1 MNFLD
6 RIVERKVGEVALRKR
21 RRPLSDL
28 ASGRWSGRK
37 ATGLADA
44 LSPNGQF
51 HIIAEIKKS
60 SPSAGIIRNSFS
72 PATLAETYTR
82 NGASAIS
89 VLTDEEF
96 FSGSL
101 GHLEEARAVTHLPI
115 LRKDFIID
123 EYQIA
128 EARSAGADAVLLI
141 ATILDRHQL
150 ADLHAAAREMGLG
163 ALVEIYDAKE
173 IDAIDFDSMKTIG
186 INNRDLRTFTIDLSR
201 SPAIAQLLPKDVTV
215 VSESGIQSAEH
226 CIALHARGIHAAL
239 VGEALMRSGDPGIA
253 LKTLL
258 DGMNHAPT
266 R

>member
-6 RIVERKVGEVALRKR
+6 RIVERKVDEIASRKLRR
-21 RRPLSDL
+21 SRADL
-28 ASGRWSGRK
+28 ASGRWQERK
-37 ATGLADA
+37 PVSLAGA
-44 LSPNGQF
+44 LASRDQF

-60 SPSAGIIRNSFS
+60 SPSAGVIRNSFS
-72 PATLAETYTR
+72 PDKLAETYTR

-101 GHLEEARAVTHLPI
+101 RHLEEARAVTGLPI

-150 ADLHAAAREMGLG
+150 TDLHAAAREAGLES
-163 ALVEIYDAKE
+163 LVEMYDAKDL
-173 IDAIDFDSMKTIG
+173 DAIDFDTMRTIG
-186 INNRDLRTFTIDLSR
+186 INNRDLRTFTIDINRSR
-201 SPAIAQLLPKDVTV
+201 TIAQLLPADVTI
-215 VSESGIQSAEH
+215 VSESGIRTPEH
-226 CIALHARGIHAAL
+226 CMALQECGIHSAL
-239 VGEALMRSGDPGIA
+239 VGEALMRSGDPGAA

-258 DGMNHAPT
+258 GRIDHAAS